1 MTVEQAT
8 FSGGGGNLIGYYT
21 HRASLACSQDLNLLM
36 ATMHAPIDRKPILHC
51 GLHLCQRDVRSLFQP
66 PVKEELHLPDE
77 LGFAPGEEMIRSRN
91 LDLRRAA

>member
-1 MTVEQAT
+1 MAAAILSGTICIVQASPSAQT
-8 FSGGGGNLIGYYT
+8 GTAFWDD
-21 HRASLACSQDLNLLM
+21 ACSDPSG
-36 ATMHAPIDRKPILHC
+36 TILHC

-91 LDLRRAA
+91 LDLRRAV